1 MIDDA
6 WGTSMVESWLVERG
20 TIAIIND
27 VMVIH
32 PSDMLLQ
39 KGKGRFPFES
49 RFNLGI
55 RELERDRRR
64 YP

>member
-1 MIDDA
+1 
-6 WGTSMVESWLVERG
+6 MVEDWDVPRG
-20 TIAIIND
+20 NIV
-27 VMVIH
+27 VMSDRLVIH

-39 KGKGRFPFES
+39 IGKGRFPFES

-64 YP
+64 YQR